1 VNRGESISAVSIGAK
16 PLIFRNSLILAA
28 TLGKYLTWTQN
39 SLFEGEITEGL
50 LKQCM
55 AEIASKA
62 NPAVDSIYVY
72 RIANPK
78 HIKKV
83 IYGIE
88 KDFESM
94 FL

>member
-1 VNRGESISAVSIGAK
+1 MYVLVAYDVDVKRV
-16 PLIFRNSLILAA
+16 
-28 TLGKYLTWTQN
+28 GKVHKVLKRYLTWTQN

-55 AEIASKA
+55 AELATKA

-78 HIKKV
+78 HIKKT
-83 IYGIE
+83 IYGVE

>member
-1 VNRGESISAVSIGAK
+1 MVVDVYVLVAYDVEEKRVPKVNK
-16 PLIFRNSLILAA
+16 ILK
-28 TLGKYLTWTQN
+28 KYLTWTQN

-55 AEIASKA
+55 AEILPKID
-62 NPAVDSIYVY
+62 PAHDSLYVY

-83 IYGIE
+83 VYGVE

>member
-1 VNRGESISAVSIGAK
+1 MYVLVAYGVDAK
-16 PLIFRNSLILAA
+16 RVAKVHKVLK
-28 TLGKYLTWTQN
+28 KYLTWTQN

-55 AEIASKA
+55 AEIATKA

>member
-1 VNRGESISAVSIGAK
+1 MIYMMLSQMKLMIVR
-16 PLIFRNSLILAA
+16 LNSHNQS
-28 TLGKYLTWTQN
+28 T
-39 SLFEGEITEGL
+39 
-50 LKQCM
+50 
-55 AEIASKA
+55 EIATKV

>member
-1 VNRGESISAVSIGAK
+1 
-16 PLIFRNSLILAA
+16 
-28 TLGKYLTWTQN
+28 
-39 SLFEGEITEGL
+39 
-50 LKQCM
+50 M
-55 AEIASKA
+55 AEVATKA

>member
-1 VNRGESISAVSIGAK
+1 MYV
-16 PLIFRNSLILAA
+16 LIAYDIDEKRVTKVHKILK
-28 TLGKYLTWTQN
+28 KYLTWTQN

-50 LKQCM
+50 LKQCL
-55 AEIASKA
+55 AEIATKT
-62 NPAVDSIYVY
+62 NPSYDSIYIY

-78 HIKKV
+78 HIKKSV
-83 IYGIE
+83 YGVE

>member
-1 VNRGESISAVSIGAK
+1 MYVLIAYDVDAK
-16 PLIFRNSLILAA
+16 RVAKVHKVLK
-28 TLGKYLTWTQN
+28 KYLTWTQN

-55 AEIASKA
+55 AEIATKA

-88 KDFESM
+88 KG
-94 FL
+94 

>member
-1 VNRGESISAVSIGAK
+1 MYVLVAYDVDAK
-16 PLIFRNSLILAA
+16 RVAKVHKVLK
-28 TLGKYLTWTQN
+28 KYLTWTQN

-55 AEIASKA
+55 AEIATKS

>member
-1 VNRGESISAVSIGAK
+1 MYVLVAYDVDVKRV
-16 PLIFRNSLILAA
+16 
-28 TLGKYLTWTQN
+28 GKVHKVLKRYLTWTQN

-55 AEIASKA
+55 AELATKTDPSF
-62 NPAVDSIYVY
+62 DSIYVY

-78 HIKKV
+78 HINKT

>member
-1 VNRGESISAVSIGAK
+1 MYV
-16 PLIFRNSLILAA
+16 LIVYDVDVKRVGKVHKVLK
-28 TLGKYLTWTQN
+28 KYLTWTQN

-50 LKQCM
+50 LKQCL
-55 AEIASKA
+55 AELATKA
-62 NPAVDSIYVY
+62 NPNIDSIYVY

-78 HIKKV
+78 NMKKTV
-83 IYGIE
+83 YGVE

>member
-1 VNRGESISAVSIGAK
+1 MMYILIAYDVAEKRVGKVNK
-16 PLIFRNSLILAA
+16 ILK
-28 TLGKYLTWTQN
+28 KYLTWTQN

-55 AEIASKA
+55 AEISSQT
-62 NPAVDSIYVY
+62 NLSYDSIYVY

-78 HIKKV
+78 HIKKIV
-83 IYGIE
+83 YGVE

>member
-1 VNRGESISAVSIGAK
+1 MLSQMKLMIVR
-16 PLIFRNSLILAA
+16 LNSHNQS
-28 TLGKYLTWTQN
+28 T
-39 SLFEGEITEGL
+39 
-50 LKQCM
+50 
-55 AEIASKA
+55 EIATKV
-62 NPAVDSIYVY
+62 NPAVDSIYVF
-72 RIANPK
+72 RITNPK

>member
-1 VNRGESISAVSIGAK
+1 MYVLVAYDVDAK
-16 PLIFRNSLILAA
+16 RVAKVHKVLK
-28 TLGKYLTWTQN
+28 KYLTWTQN

-55 AEIASKA
+55 AEIATKA

>member
-1 VNRGESISAVSIGAK
+1 MYVLVAYDVDAK
-16 PLIFRNSLILAA
+16 RVAKVHKVLK
-28 TLGKYLTWTQN
+28 KYLTWTQN

-55 AEIASKA
+55 AEIAIKA

-78 HIKKV
+78 HIKKG

>member
-1 VNRGESISAVSIGAK
+1 MFVLVSYDVDEKRVAKVNK
-16 PLIFRNSLILAA
+16 ILK
-28 TLGKYLTWTQN
+28 KYLTWTQN

-55 AEIASKA
+55 AEISKKID
-62 NPAVDSIYVY
+62 PSYDSLYVY
-72 RIANPK
+72 RISNPK
-78 HIKKV
+78 NIKKDV
-83 IYGIE
+83 YGVE

>member
-1 VNRGESISAVSIGAK
+1 MYVLIAYDVDAK
-16 PLIFRNSLILAA
+16 RVAKVHKVLK
-28 TLGKYLTWTQN
+28 KYLTWTQN

-55 AEIASKA
+55 AEIATKA
-62 NPAVDSIYVY
+62 NSAVDSIYVY

>member
-1 VNRGESISAVSIGAK
+1 MYVLVAYDVDVKRVAK
-16 PLIFRNSLILAA
+16 VHKILK
-28 TLGKYLTWTQN
+28 KYLTWTQN

-55 AEIASKA
+55 AEIATKA
-62 NPAVDSIYVY
+62 NPTVDSIYVY

-78 HIKKV
+78 HIKKT
-83 IYGIE
+83 IYGVE

>member
-1 VNRGESISAVSIGAK
+1 MYVLVAYDVDAK
-16 PLIFRNSLILAA
+16 RVTKVHKVLK
-28 TLGKYLTWTQN
+28 KYLTWTQN

-55 AEIASKA
+55 AEIATKA

>member
-1 VNRGESISAVSIGAK
+1 MVAVYVLVAYDIDEKRVGKVNK
-16 PLIFRNSLILAA
+16 ILK
-28 TLGKYLTWTQN
+28 KYLTWTQN

-50 LKQCM
+50 LMQCM
-55 AEIASKA
+55 AEIAAKTVPSY
-62 NPAVDSIYVY
+62 DSIYVY

-78 HIKKV
+78 HIKKT
-83 IYGIE
+83 IYGVE

>member
-1 VNRGESISAVSIGAK
+1 MYVLIAYDVDAK
-16 PLIFRNSLILAA
+16 RVAKVHKVLK
-28 TLGKYLTWTQN
+28 KYLTWTQN

-55 AEIASKA
+55 AEVATKA

>member
-1 VNRGESISAVSIGAK
+1 MYVLVAYDVDAK
-16 PLIFRNSLILAA
+16 RVAKVHKVLK
-28 TLGKYLTWTQN
+28 KYLTWTQN